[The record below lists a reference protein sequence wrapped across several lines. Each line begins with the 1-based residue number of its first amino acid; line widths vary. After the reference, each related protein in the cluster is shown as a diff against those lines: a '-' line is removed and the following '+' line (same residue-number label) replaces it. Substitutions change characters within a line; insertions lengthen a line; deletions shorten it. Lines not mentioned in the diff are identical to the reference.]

1 MLRPSICLL
10 CCLCCQFGCQ
20 PKAAQPRAGI
30 SEASGVTRQGDDL
43 IVVDDSFV
51 GAYFRVSLGKDQNP
65 LIPLQQ
71 APVRRVPLSAGCL
84 AIDLEGVDRLADGRL
99 VFLSERLRS
108 LLSEDGLI
116 AEFDS
121 LLAEF
126 ANRGLE
132 GVACRPLPE
141 KGSRI
146 AVIWEGGYPDYA
158 SVPWSLRNSIG
169 RTAMRPLVVVHD
181 LKAGAQAL
189 ELKTRD
195 ALLSVELEV
204 PLLDGVEPEV
214 QRFRAPDL
222 VWTHLKKESQF
233 EWGFIVVISSQ
244 NSKDRPDYQH
254 HWLQRFDLQGKPVG
268 DPLDLSR
275 SLPPTIQG
283 ANWEG
288 LSWFVPGKSV
298 VLVHEGS
305 GKVPPHAF
313 VLTLPA
319 EWQYIPGN
327 GAPL

>member
-1 MLRPSICLL
+1 
-10 CCLCCQFGCQ
+10 
-20 PKAAQPRAGI
+20 
-30 SEASGVTRQGDDL
+30 
-43 IVVDDSFV
+43 
-51 GAYFRVSLGKDQNP
+51 
-65 LIPLQQ
+65 
-71 APVRRVPLSAGCL
+71 
-84 AIDLEGVDRLADGRL
+84 
-99 VFLSERLRS
+99 
-108 LLSEDGLI
+108 
-116 AEFDS
+116 
-121 LLAEF
+121 
-126 ANRGLE
+126 
-132 GVACRPLPE
+132 
-141 KGSRI
+141 
-146 AVIWEGGYPDYA
+146 
-158 SVPWSLRNSIG
+158 
-169 RTAMRPLVVVHD
+169 
-181 LKAGAQAL
+181 
-189 ELKTRD
+189 LKTRD